1 MRYIKLYENFEDIQD
16 YFIWLMDEISVQ
28 FLEIDKYTIDIYMQS
43 YDSNKLILDNFKDY
57 LYDSFNRIK
66 NKYYINNIDFQVE
79 YRRINLFNSTVNS
92 KSLEDILESIDW
104 IKLKPSDYN
113 TNLFNRPIEEIVIR
127 VKKR

>member
-28 FLEIDKYTIDIYMQS
+28 FLEIDKYTIDIYIQS
-43 YDSNKLILDNFKDY
+43 YDSNKLILDNIRDY

-79 YRRINLFNSTVNS
+79 YRRINLFNSTINS

-104 IKLKPSDYN
+104 VKLKPSDYN
-113 TNLFNRPIEEIVIR
+113 TNIFNRPIQEIVIR

>member
-43 YDSNKLILDNFKDY
+43 YDSNKLILDNIRDY

-113 TNLFNRPIEEIVIR
+113 TNLFNRPIQEIVIR

>member
-28 FLEIDKYTIDIYMQS
+28 FLEIDKYTIDIYIQS
-43 YDSNKLILDNFKDY
+43 YDSNKLILDNIRDY

-113 TNLFNRPIEEIVIR
+113 TNLFNRPIQEIVIR

>member
-28 FLEIDKYTIDIYMQS
+28 FLEIDKYTIDIYIQS
-43 YDSNKLILDNFKDY
+43 YDSNKLILDNIRDY

-79 YRRINLFNSTVNS
+79 YRRINLFNSTINS

-104 IKLKPSDYN
+104 VKLKPSDYN
-113 TNLFNRPIEEIVIR
+113 TNIFNRPIQEIVIR
-127 VKKR
+127 V